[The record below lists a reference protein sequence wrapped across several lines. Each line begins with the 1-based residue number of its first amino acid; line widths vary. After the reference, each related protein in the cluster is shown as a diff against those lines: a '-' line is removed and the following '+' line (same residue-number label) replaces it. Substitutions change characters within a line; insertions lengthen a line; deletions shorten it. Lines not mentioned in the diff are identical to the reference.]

1 MCDSNLVIIQTSSL
15 FLKEGETSPNIVL
28 SDTIGGDMYFSFF
41 IQYALENG
49 QSTTEFI
56 VEDDH
61 HAKINIRTRAYV
73 QTKISSP
80 IEIGTYRGSQKLYL
94 DFVVEP
100 SVDGQTEHK
109 LTINFYI
116 NK

>member
-41 IQYALENG
+41 IQYALENE

-61 HAKINIRTRAYV
+61 HAKINIRTRAYA

-80 IEIGTYRGSQKLYL
+80 IEIGTYGESQKLYL

>member
-1 MCDSNLVIIQTSSL
+1 MCDSNLVIFKTSSL

-28 SDTIGGDMYFSFF
+28 SDTIGGDMYFSFL
-41 IQYALENG
+41 IQYVPANG
-49 QSTTEFI
+49 PSTTEFV
-56 VEDDH
+56 VEDNH
-61 HAKINIRTRAYV
+61 HAKINIRTRADA

-80 IEIGTYRGSQKLYL
+80 IEIGTYGEAQKLYL

-100 SVDGQTEHK
+100 SIDGQKEHK